1 MGVARLKNVFALFFA
16 TAALM
21 LTMAGAAQAG
31 PVSYT
36 RAAYDSAASTADWS
50 QTPNRQS
57 YVVLQSWETKRMQ
70 ELKARNPS
78 VRVLVYKNFSFAAEK
93 KTTST
98 STGVSKQEA
107 EANPDWFLKNTAG
120 ESISSDGYKWLWAM
134 DVGNPAYQQRWADN
148 VIAEVQAAGWDG
160 VFLDDVNPTM
170 KYSTDETQVAK
181 YPNDAA
187 YTAASES
194 ALAYIG
200 PRIQASGK
208 LAIAN
213 FATWVEYPTTQNSW
227 LKYVSGALDEM
238 FVKWGRNAGEGYRS
252 ESQWTRQL
260 EEVKYAA
267 SQGKQFIGFT
277 QGSAGETQ
285 AARFG
290 FGTVLLGTNGTA
302 SYAFTPDYTG
312 EQWLPEYD
320 YDLGAPTAA
329 ETRDGNGVHRRTFEK
344 GLVLVNPTSST
355 QTVSFGGTYSGS
367 GLTNAS
373 GATMAPKTALI
384 LTGSQEAA
392 APLPTKSGKPKKRTV
407 KIDVHGIVTAEKV
420 ALKWTPIGAKQ
431 SDVEV
436 RVYKVVRDHRPLAR
450 TSRQHRVDHRVYK
463 GRAYRYRI
471 FGFDSKGKVVAR
483 SRSIKVRPGKHP
495 RKIR

>member
-1 MGVARLKNVFALFFA
+1 VGVARVKNVKAIFIA
-16 TAALM
+16 TAL
-21 LTMAGAAQAG
+21 LTLSMIGVAQAS
-31 PVSYT
+31 PISHT
-36 RAAYDSAASTADWS
+36 RAAYDSAAASADWS
-50 QTPNRQS
+50 QAPSRQS

-70 ELKARNPS
+70 ELKARNS
-78 VRVLVYKNFSFAAEK
+78 GVKVLVYKNFSFAAEK

-107 EANPDWFLKNTAG
+107 EANPDWFLKNLAG
-120 ESISSDGYKWLWAM
+120 EPISSDGYKWLWAM

-148 VIAEVQAAGWDG
+148 VIAEVQAQGWDG

-181 YPNDAA
+181 YPSDAA
-187 YTAASES
+187 YSAATES

-213 FATWVEYPTTQNSW
+213 FATWVEYTSTQNNW

-238 FVKWGRNAGEGYRS
+238 FVKWGRNSGEGYRS

-267 SQGKQFIGFT
+267 AQGKQFIGFT
-277 QGSAGETQ
+277 QGSSGETQ

-312 EQWLPEYD
+312 ETWLPEYD

-329 ETRDGNGVHRRTFEK
+329 ETRDSNGVHRRSFEK
-344 GLVLVNPTSST
+344 GLVLVNPTSSN

-367 GLTNAS
+367 GLTNAT
-373 GATMAPKTALI
+373 GATMPPKTALV
-384 LTGSQEAA
+384 LTGSQEK
-392 APLPTKSGKPKKRTV
+392 APAPEKPGKVKKRTV
-407 KIDVHGIVTAEKV
+407 AIDVRGVVTAQKV
-420 ALKWTPIGAKQ
+420 ALKWTPVGAKQ
-431 SDVEV
+431 SGVDV
-436 RVYKVVRDHRPLAR
+436 RVYKVVRDRRSLAR
-450 TSRQHRVDHRVYK
+450 TSRKHRVDHRVAK

-471 FGFDSKGKVVAR
+471 IGLDRGGKVVAR
-483 SRSIKVRPGKHP
+483 SRAIKVRPGKHP

>member
-1 MGVARLKNVFALFFA
+1 VGVARLKNVFAIFIA

-21 LTMAGAAQAG
+21 LTMAGIAQAG

-36 RAAYDSAASTADWS
+36 RAAYDSAAATADWS
-50 QTPNRQS
+50 QAPSRQS

-70 ELKARNPS
+70 ELKAKNPS
-78 VRVLVYKNFSFAAEK
+78 LKILVYKNLSFAAEK
-93 KTTST
+93 KLSTS

-107 EANPDWFLKNTAG
+107 EANPDWFLKNLAG
-120 ESISSDGYKWLWAM
+120 EPISSDGYKWLWAM

-148 VIAEVQAAGWDG
+148 VIAEVQAQGWDG

-170 KYSTDETQVAK
+170 KYHYDVTQVAK
-181 YPNDAA
+181 YPTDAA
-187 YTAASES
+187 YTAAMES
-194 ALAYIG
+194 ALAYVG
-200 PRIQASGK
+200 PRIQSGGK

-213 FATWVEYPTTQNSW
+213 FAAWVEYGSIHNSW
-227 LKYVSGALDEM
+227 LQYVNGALDEM
-238 FVKWGRNAGEGYRS
+238 FAKWGRNSGEGYRS
-252 ESQWTRQL
+252 ESQWTQQL

-290 FGTVLLGTNGTA
+290 FGTILLGTNGTA
-302 SYAFTPDYTG
+302 SYAFTPDYAG
-312 EQWLPEYD
+312 EAWLPEYD
-320 YDLGAPTAA
+320 YDLGAPTAG

-367 GLTNAS
+367 GLTGAT

-392 APLPTKSGKPKKRTV
+392 APLPSKPSKPKKRTV
-407 KIDVHGIVTAEKV
+407 AIDVRGVVTAKKV
-420 ALKWTPIGAKQ
+420 ALKWTPVGAKE
-431 SDVEV
+431 SGVDV
-436 RVYKVVRDHRPLAR
+436 RVYKVVRDRKPLAR
-450 TSRQHRVDHRVYK
+450 TARKHRVDRRVNK

-471 FGFDSKGKVVAR
+471 IGLDAKGKVVAR
-483 SRSIKVRPGKHP
+483 SRAVKVRPGKHP